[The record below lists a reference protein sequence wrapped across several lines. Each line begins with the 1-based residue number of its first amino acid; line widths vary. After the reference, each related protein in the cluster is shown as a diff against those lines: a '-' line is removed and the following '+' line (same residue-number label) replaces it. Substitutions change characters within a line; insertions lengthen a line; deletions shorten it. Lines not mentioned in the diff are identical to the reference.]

1 QGDTTIS
8 KARFDVTRLGSLPV
22 DERQAAVDRL
32 HLPEDDP
39 KHMPPLRFR
48 RLSADE
54 IARASSALMP

>member
-1 QGDTTIS
+1 M
-8 KARFDVTRLGSLPV
+8 LGGGHRQERVLAEGVIV
-22 DERQAAVDRL
+22 DEGAVVV
-32 HLPEDDP
+32 PEDDP